1 MEKQYLKYHIKMAL
15 FDSYKK
21 LFFKVDKF
29 INNLSF
35 FIYKESAFGLF
46 LNKNASI
53 ESSIHKKIKVKT
65 FNLFVFS

>member
-35 FIYKESAFGLF
+35 FYKKFQNNYGSKTKLDT
-46 LNKNASI
+46 LS
-53 ESSIHKKIKVKT
+53 KIKIIV
-65 FNLFVFS
+65 

>member
-1 MEKQYLKYHIKMAL
+1 MEKRYLKYHIKMIL

-35 FIYKESAFGLF
+35 FIKDF
-46 LNKNASI
+46 
-53 ESSIHKKIKVKT
+53 KIIMGIKQ
-65 FNLFVFS
+65 N